1 MKSFFN
7 DLNTKTKV
15 ILDLYLHIIDKVFIL
30 YLTSSMFFL

>member
-15 ILDLYLHIIDKVFIL
+15 ILDLYLHIIDKVFIF
-30 YLTSSMFFL
+30 YLISPMFSL